1 MPAMIIILSVFMVSH
16 VYAKTVTL
24 EEGTLVLVKN
34 PDLIKAAD
42 VDQGAVVNLV
52 VAEDVIVDERAV
64 IKKGTPVKGKVLSVS
79 EEARMGMSG
88 MLMIQLI
95 STKTIDGT
103 TISLTGKAAK
113 GMSITEVTEGGM
125 KAGCLMGICPFF
137 MFLKGEAADI
147 PANSVFK
154 SRTDKEYKITIN

>member
-1 MPAMIIILSVFMVSH
+1 MKKVMPAMIIILSVFMVSH

-64 IKKGTPVKGKVLSVS
+64 IKKGLP
-79 EEARMGMSG
+79 
-88 MLMIQLI
+88 
-95 STKTIDGT
+95 
-103 TISLTGKAAK
+103 
-113 GMSITEVTEGGM
+113 
-125 KAGCLMGICPFF
+125 
-137 MFLKGEAADI
+137 
-147 PANSVFK
+147 
-154 SRTDKEYKITIN
+154 